1 MSVPVQAFVHC
12 HRFRPAG
19 CSGTVRPL
27 VDCRFLCERYGR
39 RGVENRFIRT
49 ESATGGSCTEFR
61 SVFRESSSVSSGRFV
76 LGYFES
82 RRRCRRAVLVSGHF
96 GSRRRCRRTVPYR
109 GLAWRSGMGYRLRS
123 LRGAAYRKQRGRTG
137 RKMGRRPRRS
147 CRVPSCKRAVR
158 FFSEQS
164 SELSPGI
171 HTRDIAAFA
180 GPAPCL
186 CSVDCQTLLRPVDD
200 GSLRPF
206 RFRRVD
212 PGTCRRETAERV
224 RGRRN
229 RRNDGAGQ
237 RGAAGLPE
245 TEPPVSVRNA
255 VSGNRTGFSVAACPA
270 VVAGCGSSG
279 PATRGMSR
287 LFSARFLFRGG
298 KKVRL

>member
-1 MSVPVQAFVHC
+1 MQAFVHC

-61 SVFRESSSVSSGRFV
+61 SVFRESSSVSSNCPVPGACMV
-76 LGYFES
+76 TGDGVSVAES
-82 RRRCRRAVLVSGHF
+82 E
-96 GSRRRCRRTVPYR
+96 
-109 GLAWRSGMGYRLRS
+109 
-123 LRGAAYRKQRGRTG
+123 GAAYRKQRGRTG

-171 HTRDIAAFA
+171 HTRDSSAFA
-180 GPAPCL
+180 GPDPCL
-186 CSVDCQTLLRPVDD
+186 CPVDCQTSPRPVAD

-279 PATRGMSR
+279 PATRGISR
-287 LFSARFLFRGG
+287 PFSARFLFRGG

>member
-1 MSVPVQAFVHC
+1 MSI
-12 HRFRPAG
+12 AG
-19 CSGTVRPL
+19 SCARGTADGASKTGLSARKVRP
-27 VDCRFLCERYGR
+27 EGAA
-39 RGVENRFIRT
+39 
-49 ESATGGSCTEFR
+49 S
-61 SVFRESSSVSSGRFV
+61 SSGR
-76 LGYFES
+76 Y
-82 RRRCRRAVLVSGHF
+82 F

-171 HTRDIAAFA
+171 HTRDSSAFA
-180 GPAPCL
+180 GPDPCL
-186 CSVDCQTLLRPVDD
+186 CPVDCQTSPRPVAD

-229 RRNDGAGQ
+229 RRNNGAGQ

-279 PATRGMSR
+279 PATRGISR
-287 LFSARFLFRGG
+287 PFSARFLFRGG